1 MPTASISSMNIIE
14 GAFALA
20 FLIKSLTLDAPTPTN
35 ISTKSDPD
43 IVKNGTLDSPAT
55 AFANKVLPVPGGP
68 TRRAPLGTLAP
79 NF

>member
-1 MPTASISSMNIIE
+1 
-14 GAFALA
+14 
-20 FLIKSLTLDAPTPTN
+20 
-35 ISTKSDPD
+35 
-43 IVKNGTLDSPAT
+43 VKNGTLDSPAT